1 MNTEIKQHYLSSHS
15 LSTNISKV
23 QMNDLCS
30 LAVFRTADKG
40 QNIYFESDSDK
51 RIYLVLKGV
60 IKISEMGENGNEL
73 IKEIIREGDC
83 FGDISF
89 NNIGNQNEFATAL
102 MDDTVICSFNRAEF
116 EGVLNRHATIALNF
130 AKKVSGKLRKLEN
143 RHSNLVFNDV
153 KTRLINFFKEW
164 AITEGKKADN
174 KIILSN
180 YLTHND
186 IAGLI
191 STSRQSVT
199 VLLNE
204 LKEVGFLKYSRKQFE
219 ITDVKFLN

>member
-1 MNTEIKQHYLSSHS
+1 MNIDIKKHYLGSHS
-15 LSTNISKV
+15 LSSNLTTD

-30 LAVFRTADKG
+30 LAIFRIADKG
-40 QNIYFESDSDK
+40 DNIFFASDSDK

-60 IKISEMGENGNEL
+60 IKISEMSDKGSEM
-73 IKEIIREGDC
+73 IKEIIREGDF

-89 NNIGNQNEFATAL
+89 NNMGNQSEFATSL
-102 MDDTVICSFNRAEF
+102 MNDSVICSFNRAEF
-116 EGVLNRHATIALNF
+116 EAVLNRHAILALNF
-130 AKKVSGKLRKLEN
+130 AKKVGGKLRKLET

-153 KTRLINFFKEW
+153 KTRLMNFFKDW
-164 AITEGKKADN
+164 ANTEGKQSGN

-204 LKEVGFLKYSRKQFE
+204 LKEMGFLNYSRSQFE